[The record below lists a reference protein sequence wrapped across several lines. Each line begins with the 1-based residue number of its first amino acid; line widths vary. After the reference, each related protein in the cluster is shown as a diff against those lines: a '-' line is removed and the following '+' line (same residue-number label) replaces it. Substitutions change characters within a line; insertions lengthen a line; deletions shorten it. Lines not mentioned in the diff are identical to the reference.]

1 MKEEIKMMAGI
12 SAKSSLK
19 WLIVMVSGNVFTII
33 CFLIILF
40 QNADFAGG
48 GHGNVYAFLTGLFFN
63 NICGFILFAGAP
75 VFAFLYFVIA
85 NKVAIQQMIYLTW
98 KNKKISDY
106 IDSKVVLLVDKITD
120 SNSLVGTISNESIL
134 RLKLLEANKNDKEN
148 SRIKK
153 RIINYLFQKIRLD
166 DVDFS
171 KEDLKLSEIVSL
183 KINQFISE
191 TIEPSLLFFWLLF
204 LLQVVLFVVAQF

>member
-48 GHGNVYAFLTGLFFN
+48 GHGNACAFLAGLFFN